1 MSEVKSKETVVV
13 EMVNAEQYTRAEILA
28 ESGATPGSLASY
40 LTAMRNAA
48 KFTGA
53 TCCPIEV
60 EEDGKKIFKVTT
72 WDEAEALKAARVP
85 KTKKSEPKT
94 FEERLDAAQKR
105 VAKVTVQLDK
115 AKAAFEE
122 TETRT
127 SELRVTILEAELEIA
142 EIEIAEIALDKLQGE
157 GDTEDGADLEAE
169 AELQ

>member
-13 EMVNAEQYTRAEILA
+13 EMVNAEQYTREEILA
-28 ESGATPGSLASY
+28 ASGATPGSLASY

-60 EEDGKKIFKVTT
+60 EEDGRKIFKVTT
-72 WDEAEALKAARVP
+72 WDAAEAVKAARVP

-105 VAKVTVQLDK
+105 VAKATIQLDK

-127 SELRVTILEAELEIA
+127 SELRVTILEAELEL
-142 EIEIAEIALDKLQGE
+142 AEIALDKLQADGNAEENEITEGE
-157 GDTEDGADLEAE
+157 E

>member
-1 MSEVKSKETVVV
+1 MSEVKSKDTVVV
-13 EMVNAEQYTRAEILA
+13 EMVNAEKYTREEILA

-53 TCCPIEV
+53 ACCPIEVEV

-85 KTKKSEPKT
+85 KTKQATPKT

-105 VAKVTVQLDK
+105 VAKVTAQLDK
-115 AKAAFEE
+115 AQAAFEE

-127 SELRVTILEAELEIA
+127 SELRVTILEAEL
-142 EIEIAEIALDKLQGE
+142 EIAEIALDKLQGE

>member
-13 EMVNAEQYTRAEILA
+13 EMVNAEKYTREEILA

-72 WDEAEALKAARVP
+72 WDEAEAAKAARVP

-105 VAKVTVQLDK
+105 VAKVTIQLDK

-127 SELRVTILEAELEIA
+127 SELRVTILEAELEL
-142 EIEIAEIALDKLQGE
+142 AEIALDKLQADGNTEENEITEGE
-157 GDTEDGADLEAE
+157 E

>member
-13 EMVNAEQYTRAEILA
+13 EMVNAEKYTRDEILA
-28 ESGATPGSLASY
+28 ASGATPGSLASY

-53 TCCPIEV
+53 ACCPIEV

-72 WDEAEALKAARVP
+72 WDEAEAVKAARVP

-127 SELRVTILEAELEIA
+127 SELRVTILEAELEL
-142 EIEIAEIALDKLQGE
+142 AEIALDKLQAD
-157 GDTEDGADLEAE
+157 GDTEENEITEGEE

>member
-13 EMVNAEQYTRAEILA
+13 EMVNAEKYTRDEILA

-72 WDEAEALKAARVP
+72 WDEAEAVKAARVP

-105 VAKVTVQLDK
+105 VAKVTIQLDK

-127 SELRVTILEAELEIA
+127 SELRVTILEAELEL
-142 EIEIAEIALDKLQGE
+142 AEIALDKLQAD
-157 GDTEDGADLEAE
+157 GDTEENEITEGEE

>member
-13 EMVNAEQYTRAEILA
+13 EMVNAEKYTREEILA
-28 ESGATPGSLASY
+28 ASGATPGSLASY

-60 EEDGKKIFKVTT
+60 EEDGRKIFKVTT
-72 WDEAEALKAARVP
+72 WDEAEAIKAARVP

-105 VAKVTVQLDK
+105 VAKVTIQLDK

-127 SELRVTILEAELEIA
+127 SELRVTILEAELEL
-142 EIEIAEIALDKLQGE
+142 AEIALDKLQNDGNTEENEITEGE
-157 GDTEDGADLEAE
+157 E

>member
-1 MSEVKSKETVVV
+1 MSEVKSKETIVV
-13 EMVNAEQYTRAEILA
+13 EMVNAEKYTREEILA
-28 ESGATPGSLASY
+28 ASGATPGSLASY

-53 TCCPIEV
+53 ACCPIEV

-105 VAKVTVQLDK
+105 VAKVAIQLDK

-127 SELRVTILEAELEIA
+127 SELRVTILEAELEL
-142 EIEIAEIALDKLQGE
+142 AEIALDKLQGDE
-157 GDTEDGADLEAE
+157 DTEENEITEGEE

>member
-13 EMVNAEQYTRAEILA
+13 EMVNAEKYTREEILA

-53 TCCPIEV
+53 ACCQIEV

-72 WDEAEALKAARVP
+72 WDEAEAIKAARVP

-105 VAKVTVQLDK
+105 VAKVTIQLDK

-127 SELRVTILEAELEIA
+127 SELRVTILEAELEL
-142 EIEIAEIALDKLQGE
+142 AEIALDKLQADGNTEENEITEGE
-157 GDTEDGADLEAE
+157 E